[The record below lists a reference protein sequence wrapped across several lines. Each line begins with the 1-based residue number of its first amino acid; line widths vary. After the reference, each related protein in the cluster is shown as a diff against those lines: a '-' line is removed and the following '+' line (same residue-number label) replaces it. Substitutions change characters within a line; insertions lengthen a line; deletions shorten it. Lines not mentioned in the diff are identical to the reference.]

1 MTHNT
6 QLLRH
11 ALQQARESHVV
22 IAVKTGIPES
32 VLSRFARDQA
42 GLAAKHFDA
51 LCNYFGLELKKRKG
65 K

>member
-11 ALQQARESHVV
+11 ALQQARESHVA

-32 VLSRFARDQA
+32 VLSRFAKDQK
-42 GLAAKHFDA
+42 GLSARHFDN
-51 LCNYFGLELKKRKG
+51 LCDYFGLVLRKV